1 VVQKTVAYNQ
11 CNLQWADLHCVFDNF
26 NSRIVDF
33 LQGRIVQQNSNYIG
47 LETDHHLPDCVCCI
61 YLGILYHSLHYPHTK
76 GFEKSNNIIGGI
88 VMVKLNNIVKI
99 YNSKKANEFKALHGV
114 SAEIRDGELIA
125 IIGKSGAGKSTLLH
139 ILACIDNYQEGEY
152 YIDDVLVKDLS
163 ESQYAKIRNEKIGM
177 VMQDFALVE
186 DFTALENVMIPL
198 NFSKKKVSDKKEKAL
213 AALKSVGIEELAK
226 KLCSKLSGGQKQRVA
241 IARAIVNEPSMIL
254 ADEPTGALD
263 TKTSAEIMEL
273 FKSLNKQG
281 RTVVIVTH
289 DPKIAEQCGRVIEIS
304 DGNIVTAK

>member
-1 VVQKTVAYNQ
+1 
-11 CNLQWADLHCVFDNF
+11 
-26 NSRIVDF
+26 
-33 LQGRIVQQNSNYIG
+33 
-47 LETDHHLPDCVCCI
+47 
-61 YLGILYHSLHYPHTK
+61 
-76 GFEKSNNIIGGI
+76 
-88 VMVKLNNIVKI
+88 MVKLNNIVKI

-226 KLCSKLSGGQKQRVA
+226 KLSGGQKQRVA